1 MTENNET
8 PIYDDI
14 NLDKPEPILG
24 PITAETP
31 VESALPEPAS
41 LKPTAKVAA
50 AGIAGAVTVL
60 VVFAVNLI
68 WPDLEIS
75 NEVAAAFT
83 AIVAFAAGYIKS
95 S

>member
-1 MTENNET
+1 MSDT
-8 PIYDDI
+8 PIYD
-14 NLDKPEPILG
+14 NVNNPQAEPQPEKD
-24 PITAETP
+24 
-31 VESALPEPAS
+31 S
-41 LKPTAKVAA
+41 LKPTPKVAA

-68 WPDLEIS
+68 WPDVEIP

-95 S
+95 